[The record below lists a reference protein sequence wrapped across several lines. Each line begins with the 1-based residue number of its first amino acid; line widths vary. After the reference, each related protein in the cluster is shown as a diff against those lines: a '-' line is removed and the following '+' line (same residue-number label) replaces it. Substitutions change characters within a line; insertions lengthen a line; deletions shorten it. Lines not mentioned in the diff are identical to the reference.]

1 MRTLCSR
8 GAPAPTLGSVTIPTA
23 AGPTRQNRTGRLL
36 TVLLIGQFM
45 AILDAT
51 IVTISAPAIQTDL
64 GSSGAALQLVVV
76 GYTIVYAVLLITG
89 ARLGRRFGHRRL
101 FLAGLALFTAASLAC
116 GLAATTAQLIAF
128 RLFQGSGAAL
138 LVPQV
143 LSLIQLT
150 LDGASRARAF
160 SVYSTVLSGAAVAG
174 QILGGLLTSAD
185 IAGTGWRP
193 IFLVNVPIGLVLLA
207 AGTRLLPTNRPD
219 ASTGLDLPGLLTLSP
234 AVLLIVTPLVLG
246 PELGWPVWG
255 WAMLA
260 GSAAFVAAFVRTQR
274 RAADPLV
281 PGPVLRAPGLAL
293 AAASILTMMAG
304 YAGFLFIMA
313 LYLQDGL
320 GLSTLQSSLAFVLSS
335 VGFGAAS
342 LNWRRVPARFHHG
355 MIPAGLTLSALG
367 YLAVAAIT
375 ANLGSPGIL
384 YQAATIASG
393 VGMGLAFSPALD
405 AALRHVPLVDAA
417 NASGVMSTVTQ
428 LGQVAGVAGLGAVFL
443 ALSLPSGSV
452 ATAAAVS
459 NIGVAALALLAAVF
473 AAFLPRR

>member
-1 MRTLCSR
+1 MASKWWTLSVVCLAIFMLLLDITVVNVALPDIQKEL
-8 GAPAPTLGSVTIPTA
+8 GASFEDLQWV
-23 AGPTRQNRTGRLL
+23 
-36 TVLLIGQFM
+36 V
-45 AILDAT
+45 DAY
-51 IVTISAPAIQTDL
+51 ALAL
-64 GSSGAALQLVVV
+64 AAL
-76 GYTIVYAVLLITG
+76 LLASGSI
-89 ARLGRRFGHRRL
+89 ADLLGRRRVFV
-101 FLAGLALFTAASLAC
+101 AGLLLFVTASLLC
-116 GLAATTAQLIAF
+116 GLSSSPMMLNVSRGFQGLGGAMMFATSLALIAQEFAPNERGTAFGIWGATTGF
-128 RLFQGSGAAL
+128 
-138 LVPQV
+138 
-143 LSLIQLT
+143 
-150 LDGASRARAF
+150 
-160 SVYSTVLSGAAVAG
+160 AVAVG
-174 QILGGLLTSAD
+174 PLVGGALTDAF
-185 IAGTGWRP
+185 GWEW

-255 WAMLA
+255 WATLA

-459 NIGVAALALLAAVF
+459 NIGVAALVLLAAVF